1 MNICF
6 HINFVTLCTLCLID
20 ELDESILLDWLK
32 LNVGDPKESL
42 KVLNGV
48 QSKLN
53 KTEAMIQEMRAMGH
67 DLTDDYL
74 VDLNF
79 FSDED

>member
-6 HINFVTLCTLCLID
+6 HINFVTLCTLCLIG

-42 KVLNGV
+42 KVLSAV

-53 KTEAMIQEMRAMGH
+53 KTEAMIQEMLAMGH

-74 VDLNF
+74 VDLKF